1 MSEFHPELTDQNN
14 TKAKIFKA
22 AARLFAEKGY
32 NGVSMREISE
42 TTGLSKPTIYYYF
55 GNKEGIYTALVETGL
70 HYQLELFQEI
80 IDRNIPIKNKIIEVI
95 KLRFQQVRDYP
106 EFAKF
111 FLILFISFERL
122 PFLENFIKEATTRR
136 QMFVELIK
144 QGVMNG
150 EFGSRANPE
159 VTAEIFVGALF
170 HYILK
175 QLNSKENVL
184 SDHLAEDIV
193 GMLFRGLNE

>member
-1 MSEFHPELTDQNN
+1 MSKFHPELTDQNN
-14 TKAKIFKA
+14 TKAKIFMA
-22 AARLFAEKGY
+22 AARLFAEKGF

-42 TTGLSKPTIYYYF
+42 STGLSKPTIYYYF

-80 IDRNIPIKNKIIEVI
+80 INRNIPIKNKIIDII
-95 KLRFQQVRDYP
+95 KLRFQQVRNYP

-111 FLILFISFERL
+111 FLILFMSFERL
-122 PFLENFIKEATTRR
+122 PFLESFIKEATDRR

-150 EFGSRANPE
+150 EFGPRANPE
-159 VTAEIFVGALF
+159 VTAEIFFGALM
-170 HYILK
+170 HYISK
-175 QLNSKENVL
+175 QLNSKESVL

-193 GMLFRGLNE
+193 EVLFRGLNE